1 MSSQQEVTFSENQQL
16 VSVTDTSG
24 IITYVNDHFCKIS
37 GYLREELVGQHH
49 NIVRHPDMPKAAF
62 ADLWS
67 KLKRD
72 DSWRGMV
79 KNRCKNGGYYWVD
92 AYVTPVYEDNRVIGY
107 QSVRNKPSQKHISL
121 AKNLYDKLNNNKS
134 AGFTLTTKHRVSI
147 SAILTLLFGFAI
159 FSLSQSLIPTA
170 LFFIFTAC
178 IFALFANLSLPLS
191 TFSKKI
197 SKEFDSPSRL
207 VFSGKGLTGL
217 LDYPKHLLQAKIT
230 TILGRSKDQS
240 DQLKVIA
247 DELEANSSTALNGLK
262 EENSHLDQLA
272 TAITEMSA
280 TIEEVSKNTTIA
292 FENVNDVQSRCNTAI
307 GVIKNTHQS
316 ATSLAQEVGEA
327 ASKADSLVTDVTQI
341 SSIMTEIQGIADQTN
356 LLALNAAIEAARAG
370 EQGRGFAVVADEVRS
385 LASRTQEATQQ
396 IQDSVVGLQTTLS
409 QWQQLMLASQEKA
422 KQSQEQS
429 TSANE
434 EMQGVIS
441 VMHNLNDLT
450 SQIATAAEE
459 QSVVADQINQSVH
472 VIRDISYQNT
482 EIVSQVNI
490 LGEQVTYSVSELHN
504 LSTTFR

>member
-1 MSSQQEVTFSENQQL
+1 MSSQEVTFSESEQL

-24 IITYVNDHFCKIS
+24 IITYVNDHFCNIS
-37 GYLREELVGQHH
+37 GYTKEELIGQHH

-62 ADLWS
+62 ADLWT

-92 AYVTPVYEDNRVIGY
+92 AYVTPVYEANRIIGY

-134 AGFTLTTKHRVSI
+134 AGFTLTTKHRSYI
-147 SAILTLLFGFAI
+147 SALLTLTFGFAI
-159 FSLSQSLIPTA
+159 FSFSQSLISAA
-170 LFFIFTAC
+170 LFFVFTAC
-178 IFALFANLSLPLS
+178 IFALFANLSLS
-191 TFSKKI
+191 AFTKQV

-217 LDYPKHLLQAKIT
+217 LDYPKHLLQAKVT

-240 DQLKVIA
+240 DQLKMIA
-247 DELEANSSTALNGLK
+247 DELELNSSSALNGLQ

-272 TAITEMSA
+272 TAITQMSA
-280 TIEEVSKNTTIA
+280 TIDEVSKNTTVA
-292 FENVNDVQSRCNTAI
+292 FENVNDVQNRCNVAI
-307 GVIKNTHQS
+307 DVIENTHQS
-316 ATSLAQEVGEA
+316 AKSLAHEIGEA

-396 IQDSVVGLQTTLS
+396 IQDSVVGLQTTLT
-409 QWQQLMLASQEKA
+409 QWQQLMLSSQDKA
-422 KQSQEQS
+422 KQSQSQS
-429 TSANE
+429 TNANE
-434 EMQGVIS
+434 EMQGVIK

-472 VIRDISYQNT
+472 VIRDISYKNT
-482 EIVSQVNI
+482 EIVSQVNV
-490 LGEQVTYSVSELHN
+490 LGEQVTYSVNELHN